1 LRNERR
7 NARRTE
13 RNKAMNQPDAYEIV
27 FDPHVLAALIPLI
40 IAVVVLLFMI
50 AVPIEGKRK

>member
-1 LRNERR
+1 
-7 NARRTE
+7 
-13 RNKAMNQPDAYEIV
+13 MSQPDAYEIV

-40 IAVVVLLFMI
+40 IAVIVLLFMI